1 MQRLSRVLRH
11 RRMRKRALGF
21 FGLASIWLAACSIAS
36 TTADPLGEAAAPDAS
51 GLTPSDGG
59 PSSEEAQPR
68 DSGLP
73 EAGPYGDVLGTLS
86 GSCGVVRTKLQ
97 EPTPSLELQRLT
109 FSAGESFGPASLSEG
124 GKRMLA
130 TPNAGGSSIESEVM
144 SFEILRY
151 CEGAKLLKT
160 ETEIQYLSLDS
171 GAGNI
176 TDNLLEI
183 DGKKVGVNPIRI
195 YRPSNI
201 ALSDADV
208 KKDLSDKLTSIKR
221 SSERV
226 APADKWVKQ
235 IMHVWT
241 ANAAA
246 TAAVQRVYPTIDAS
260 TKADTI
266 VLLTETTGGG
276 FLYCNPDPPLGSE
289 CPPAK

>member
-1 MQRLSRVLRH
+1 
-11 RRMRKRALGF
+11 MRSTALCS
-21 FGLASIWLAACSIAS
+21 LVVASVWLAACSSASSSTSADQPAATPELDASVVDPSESDAGVAVKGDAS
-36 TTADPLGEAAAPDAS
+36 TSDAGS
-51 GLTPSDGG
+51 IDGG
-59 PSSEEAQPR
+59 P
-68 DSGLP
+68 
-73 EAGPYGDVLGTLS
+73 YGTLLGTLT
-86 GSCGVVRTKLQ
+86 GSCGIVRSQLLQ
-97 EPTPSLELQRLT
+97 PTPSFELQHLT
-109 FSAGESFGPASLSEG
+109 FVAGETFGAASISADG
-124 GKRMLA
+124 QRMLT

-160 ETEIQYLSLDS
+160 ETEIQYMS
-171 GAGNI
+171 GGSGGSNI

-201 ALSDADV
+201 TLTDADV
-208 KKDLSDKLTSIKR
+208 KKDLSDKLTSIKV

-226 APADKWVKQ
+226 VPADKWVKQ

-246 TAAVQRVYPTIDAS
+246 TDAVKRMYPTIDAS

-266 VLLTETTGGG
+266 VLVTETKGGG
-276 FLYCNPDPPLGSE
+276 YLYCNPDPALGSE
-289 CPPAK
+289 CPPAN

>member
-1 MQRLSRVLRH
+1 MRGAPLLSLVV
-11 RRMRKRALGF
+11 F
-21 FGLASIWLAACSIAS
+21 FGWLAACSSTSVNQPGAPQESDAGVVDPPAGEADAAITEEAS
-36 TTADPLGEAAAPDAS
+36 TKDA
-51 GLTPSDGG
+51 GATD
-59 PSSEEAQPR
+59 
-68 DSGLP
+68 
-73 EAGPYGDVLGTLS
+73 AGPYGTILGTLT
-86 GSCGVVRTKLQ
+86 GSCGIVRSQLLQ
-97 EPTPSLELQRLT
+97 PTPSFELQHLT
-109 FSAGESFGPASLSEG
+109 FVAGQTFDAASLSSEG
-124 GKRMLA
+124 QRILT

-160 ETEIQYLSLDS
+160 ETEIQYTPGGS
-171 GAGNI
+171 GGSNI

-201 ALSDADV
+201 PLTDAAV
-208 KKDLSDKLTSIKR
+208 KQDLSDKLTSIKR

-226 APADKWVKQ
+226 VPADKWVKQ

-246 TAAVQRVYPTIDAS
+246 TDAVKRMYPTIDAD

-266 VLLTETTGGG
+266 VLVTETTGGG
-276 FLYCNPDPPLGSE
+276 FLYCNPDPALGSE
-289 CPPAK
+289 CPPAN